1 MPYEA
6 AKAIAA
12 TFCWKMRYAL
22 TPVFGLDFPDTCLPP
37 DDPHYG
43 DMILDHEIT
52 KRCTDE
58 AAAYRVME
66 LENRSVSARASPLL
80 PSPLTPS
87 TPTHPRPYKELRPK
101 TANFDTPQSGYST
114 GTESSLREE
123 KYQLNSAR
131 NDYYRN
137 VWTPANTPSSAA
149 GGARLPTA
157 RDIVA
162 GINASAKRGASAM
175 SDSSSGSGMS
185 SSAVSPKT
193 KPKTKRVYPV
203 DEEYDDESSGSDEEM
218 VVGDLAGTR
227 GRDGLAGLRGRDGRM
242 LGRGRMPSDE
252 RAAYLLMGLR
262 LQRLG
267 EESIGEDML
276 GMKRRATG

>member
-6 AKAIAA
+6 ARAIAA

-22 TPVFGLDFPDTCLPP
+22 TPVFGLDFPDTCLLP

-58 AAAYRVME
+58 AATYRAIE
-66 LENRSVSARASPLL
+66 PESRSASSRASPLL

-101 TANFDTPQSGYST
+101 TKLDTPVSGYST
-114 GTESSLREE
+114 GTETE
-123 KYQLNSAR
+123 KYQLGSKNEH
-131 NDYYRN
+131 YRN
-137 VWTPANTPSSAA
+137 VWTPANTPRSAA
-149 GGARLPTA
+149 GGGRVPTA
-157 RDIVA
+157 REIVA

-175 SDSSSGSGMS
+175 EESSSEES
-185 SSAVSPKT
+185 SPAVSPKS
-193 KPKTKRVYPV
+193 KPRRRWEV
-203 DEEYDDESSGSDEEM
+203 DEEYDDGGSGGESQDEME
-218 VVGDLAGTR
+218 
-227 GRDGLAGLRGRDGRM
+227 GRDGLMGVWGRDGRM

-262 LQRLG
+262 LQKLG
-267 EESIGEDML
+267 GESIGEEVI

>member
-37 DDPHYG
+37 GDPHYG

-58 AAAYRVME
+58 AAAYRVKE
-66 LENRSVSARASPLL
+66 LESRSASGRTSPLL
-80 PSPLTPS
+80 PSPLLPS
-87 TPTHPRPYKELRPK
+87 TPTNPRPYKELRPK
-101 TANFDTPQSGYST
+101 NKLGTPVSGYST
-114 GTESSLREE
+114 GTESSAHEDT
-123 KYQLNSAR
+123 YQLGSKNE
-131 NDYYRN
+131 YYRN
-137 VWTPANTPSSAA
+137 VWTPANTPRSAA

-157 RDIVA
+157 RDILV
-162 GINASAKRGASAM
+162 GINASEAKRGASQM
-175 SDSSSGSGMS
+175 SESISSEGSS
-185 SSAVSPKT
+185 PAVSPKSM
-193 KPKTKRVYPV
+193 PKRTFVQ
-203 DEEYDDESSGSDEEM
+203 DEEYDGSSGSE
-218 VVGDLAGTR
+218 VGVGGIAV
-227 GRDGLAGLRGRDGRM
+227 GRDGLAGLRGRDGKM

-262 LQRLG
+262 LQRVG
-267 EESIGEDML
+267 GDSIGEEMP
-276 GMKRRATG
+276 GMKRRATE